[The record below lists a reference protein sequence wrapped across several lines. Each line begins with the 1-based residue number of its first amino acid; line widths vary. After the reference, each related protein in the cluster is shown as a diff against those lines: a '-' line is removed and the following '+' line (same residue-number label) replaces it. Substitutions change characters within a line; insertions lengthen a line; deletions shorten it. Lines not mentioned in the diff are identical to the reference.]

1 MFKVLV
7 IAYYFP
13 PLGLSGV
20 QRTLK
25 FVKYMSSFGWQP
37 TVITTGNIAYF
48 AHDTFL
54 QAELNKL
61 NINVIRTSSFDPNSV
76 LSKFGTIKM
85 PDERIRKVLNLLS
98 QTFFIPDN
106 KISWSK
112 KAFDTASDIL
122 AREKFDVIFV
132 SGPPFS
138 AFNISAKLKKKFDIP
153 LVVDYRDLWYK
164 SYFAFYPTPFHS
176 LLHKR
181 MEYTALKAADKVIVT
196 NRKIKEKLL
205 DFYKFLTFDDVVIIP
220 HGFDSEDFS
229 NAKIIPKTTDRMVI
243 TYSGIFLEYNTPKYF
258 LEAFKLIT
266 KERPDIASKIEL
278 HFVGHLRKENRKLVK
293 KLKLEEFVKDFG
305 YMNHD
310 EAIQKIMSSDILWFM
325 IGRKRNIDAIL
336 PGKMFEYFGSA
347 KPVIACVPEGA
358 AKSAAI
364 EYGASFLTAPEDVQ
378 VIKDTILRVY
388 RLYLEKQLPSPDQNF
403 IDKHRR
409 DFLTEILIKQFRL
422 LIKDVVV

>member
-25 FVKYMSSFGWQP
+25 FVKYMPSHGWHP
-37 TVITTGNIAYF
+37 TVITTGNIAYY
-48 AHDTFL
+48 AHDKSL
-54 QAELNKL
+54 QNELDKL
-61 NINVIRTSSFDPNSV
+61 NIKVIRISSFDPNTV
-76 LSKFGTIKM
+76 LSKFGTVKM
-85 PDERIRKVLNLLS
+85 PNEKVRKILNILS
-98 QTFFIPDN
+98 QSIFIPDN
-106 KISWSK
+106 KILWSK
-112 KAFDTASDIL
+112 KAFEAASEVL
-122 AREKFDVIFV
+122 SKEKFDTIFI
-132 SGPPFS
+132 SAPPFS
-138 AFNISAKLKKKFDIP
+138 AFKMAVKLKKKFDIP

-176 LLHKR
+176 YLHKR
-181 MEYTALKAADKVIVT
+181 MEYSSLKAADKVIVT

-205 DFYKFLTFDDVVIIP
+205 SIYKFLTFDDVVIIP
-220 HGFDSEDFS
+220 HGFDPEDFS
-229 NAKIIPKTTDRMVI
+229 TIKPAPKTTDKMII

-258 LEAFKLIT
+258 LEAFKKIT
-266 KERPDIASKIEL
+266 VERPDIASKIEL
-278 HFVGHLRKENRKLVK
+278 HFVGHLRKENQRLMK

-310 EAIQKIMSSDILWFM
+310 EAVRKVLSSDVLWFM
-325 IGRKRNIDAIL
+325 IGRKKSIDAIL
-336 PGKMFEYFGSA
+336 PGKMYEYFGSG

-364 EYGASFLTAPEDVQ
+364 EYGASFITEPEDVNA
-378 VIKDTILRVY
+378 IKETIFKIY
-388 RLYLEKQLPSPDQNF
+388 QLYINKQLPSPDTNF

-409 DFLTEILIKQFRL
+409 DLLTETLIKQFQL
-422 LIKDVVV
+422 LIKNVVV

>member
-25 FVKYMSSFGWQP
+25 FVKYMPPHGWQP
-37 TVITTGNIAYF
+37 TVITTGNIAYY
-48 AHDTFL
+48 AHDKSL
-54 QAELNKL
+54 QDELNKL
-61 NINVIRTSSFDPNSV
+61 DIDVIRTSSFDPNTI
-76 LSKFGTIKM
+76 LSKFGTVKM
-85 PDERIRKVLNLLS
+85 PGEKLRKVLNMFS

-112 KAFDTASDIL
+112 KAFDTASEIL
-122 AREKFDVIFV
+122 SKETYDVIFI
-132 SGPPFS
+132 SAPPFS
-138 AFNISAKLKKKFDIP
+138 AFKISIKLKKKFDVP

-164 SYFAFYPTPFHS
+164 SYFAFYPTPLHS
-176 LLHKR
+176 YLHKR
-181 MEYTALKAADKVIVT
+181 MEYSSLKAADKVIVT

-205 DFYKFLTFDDVVIIP
+205 KIYKFLTFDDVVIIP
-220 HGFDSEDFS
+220 HGFDPEDFS
-229 NAKIIPKTTDRMVI
+229 LIKHTPKTTDKMI
-243 TYSGIFLEYNTPKYF
+243 LTYSGIFLEYNSPKYF
-258 LEAFKLIT
+258 LEAFKQLAI
-266 KERPDIASKIEL
+266 ERPDIASKIEL
-278 HFVGHLRKENRKLVK
+278 HFVGHLRKENQHLVK

-310 EAIQKIMSSDILWFM
+310 EAVRKVISSDVLWFM

-336 PGKMFEYFGSA
+336 PGKMFEYFGSG

-358 AKSAAI
+358 AKSAAT
-364 EYGASFLTAPEDVQ
+364 EYGASFITEPENANAIKE
-378 VIKDTILRVY
+378 VIFKVY
-388 RLYLEKQLPSPDQNF
+388 QLYVKKQLPSPDKSF

-409 DFLTEILIKQFRL
+409 DFLTETLIKQFQL
-422 LIKDVVV
+422 LIKDVVI

>member
-25 FVKYMSSFGWQP
+25 FVKYMPSHGWQP
-37 TVITTGNIAYF
+37 TVITTGNIAYY
-48 AHDTFL
+48 AHDKSL
-54 QAELNKL
+54 QNELDKL
-61 NINVIRTSSFDPNSV
+61 NIKVIRTSSFDPNAV
-76 LSKFGTIKM
+76 LSKFGTVKM
-85 PDERIRKVLNLLS
+85 PNEKVRKILNILS
-98 QTFFIPDN
+98 QSIFIPDN

-112 KAFDTASDIL
+112 KAFKAASEVL
-122 AREKFDVIFV
+122 SKEKFDTIFI
-132 SGPPFS
+132 SAPPFS
-138 AFNISAKLKKKFDIP
+138 AFKMASKLKKKFDIP

-164 SYFAFYPTPFHS
+164 SYFAFYPTPLHS
-176 LLHKR
+176 YLHKR
-181 MEYTALKAADKVIVT
+181 MEYSSLKAADKVIVT

-205 DFYKFLTFDDVVIIP
+205 SIYKFLTFDDVVIIP
-220 HGFDSEDFS
+220 HGFDPEDFS
-229 NAKIIPKTTDRMVI
+229 AIKPVPKTTNKMII

-258 LEAFKLIT
+258 LEAFKSMTI
-266 KERPDIASKIEL
+266 ERPDIASKIEL
-278 HFVGHLRKENRKLVK
+278 HFVGHLRKENQRLVR

-310 EAIQKIMSSDILWFM
+310 EAVRKILSSDVLWFM

-336 PGKMFEYFGSA
+336 PGKMFEYFGSG
-347 KPVIACVPEGA
+347 KPIIACVPDGA

-364 EYGASFLTAPEDVQ
+364 EYGASFITEPDNKIA
-378 VIKDTILRVY
+378 IKEMIFKIY
-388 RLYLEKQLPSPDQNF
+388 QLYSNKQLPAPDTNF

-409 DFLTEILIKQFRL
+409 DLLTETLIKQFQL
-422 LIKDVVV
+422 LIKNVVI

>member
-25 FVKYMSSFGWQP
+25 FVKYMPNNGWHP
-37 TVITTGNIAYF
+37 TVITTGNIAYY
-48 AHDTFL
+48 AHDKSL
-54 QAELNKL
+54 QNELDKL
-61 NINVIRTSSFDPNSV
+61 GINVIRTSSSDPNAV
-76 LSKFGTIKM
+76 LSKLGTVKM
-85 PDERIRKVLNLLS
+85 PNEKARKILNLLS

-112 KAFDTASDIL
+112 KAFQSALEIL
-122 AREKFDVIFV
+122 SKEKFDAIFV
-132 SGPPFS
+132 SAPPFS
-138 AFNISAKLKKKFDIP
+138 AFNMAAKLKKKFDIP

-181 MEYTALKAADKVIVT
+181 MEYLSLRTADKVIVT

-205 DFYKFLTFDDVVIIP
+205 NYYKFLTFEDVVIIP
-220 HGFDSEDFS
+220 HGFDPEDFS
-229 NAKIIPKTTDRMVI
+229 TAKSIPKTTDKLII

-258 LEAFKLIT
+258 LEAFKQLTI
-266 KERPDIASKIEL
+266 ERPDVASKIEL
-278 HFVGHLRKENRKLVK
+278 HFVGYLRKENQKLIR

-310 EAIQKIMSSDILWFM
+310 EALRKVMASDVLWFM
-325 IGRKRNIDAIL
+325 IGKKRNIDAIL
-336 PGKMFEYFGSA
+336 PGKMFEYFGTG
-347 KPVIACVPEGA
+347 KPVIASVPEGA
-358 AKSAAI
+358 AKSASI
-364 EYGASFLTAPEDVQ
+364 EYGASFITEPDDVMA
-378 VIKDTILRVY
+378 IKDAIY
-388 RLYLEKQLPSPDQNF
+388 KAYQLYLKGQLPVANESF

-409 DFLTEILIKQFRL
+409 DFLTETLIKQFQL
-422 LIKDVVV
+422 LIKEVVV

>member
-25 FVKYMSSFGWQP
+25 FVKYMPNNGWHP
-37 TVITTGNIAYF
+37 TVLTTGNIAYY
-48 AHDTFL
+48 AHDKSL
-54 QAELNKL
+54 QNELDKL
-61 NINVIRTSSFDPNSV
+61 GINVIRTSSSDPNAV
-76 LSKFGTIKM
+76 LSKLGTVKM
-85 PDERIRKVLNLLS
+85 PNEKARKILNLLS

-112 KAFDTASDIL
+112 KAFQSALEIL
-122 AREKFDVIFV
+122 SKEKFDAIFV
-132 SGPPFS
+132 SAPPFS
-138 AFNISAKLKKKFDIP
+138 AFNMAAKLKKKFDIP

-181 MEYTALKAADKVIVT
+181 MEYLSLRAADKVIVT

-205 DFYKFLTFDDVVIIP
+205 NYYKFLTFEDVVIIP
-220 HGFDSEDFS
+220 HGFDPEDFS
-229 NAKIIPKTTDRMVI
+229 TAKSIPKTTDKLII

-258 LEAFKLIT
+258 LEAFKQLTI
-266 KERPDIASKIEL
+266 ERPDVASKIEL
-278 HFVGHLRKENRKLVK
+278 HFVGHLRKENQKLIR

-310 EAIQKIMSSDILWFM
+310 EALRKVMASDVLWFM
-325 IGRKRNIDAIL
+325 IGKKRNIDAIL
-336 PGKMFEYFGSA
+336 PGKMFEYFGTG
-347 KPVIACVPEGA
+347 KPVIASVPEGA
-358 AKSAAI
+358 AKSASI
-364 EYGASFLTAPEDVQ
+364 EYGASFITEPDDVTA
-378 VIKDTILRVY
+378 IKDAIY
-388 RLYLEKQLPSPDQNF
+388 KAYQLYLKGQLPVANESF

-409 DFLTEILIKQFRL
+409 DFLTETLIKQFQL
-422 LIKDVVV
+422 LIKEVVV